1 MTAIT
6 YVLGSRNGPN
16 VQVKLKSFDLKFE
29 RKRNAYFEITIKSEI
44 LLVTNILQ
52 ETL

>member
-16 VQVKLKSFDLKFE
+16 VQVQLKSFDLQLK
-29 RKRNAYFEITIKSEI
+29 RKRNA
-44 LLVTNILQ
+44 
-52 ETL
+52 